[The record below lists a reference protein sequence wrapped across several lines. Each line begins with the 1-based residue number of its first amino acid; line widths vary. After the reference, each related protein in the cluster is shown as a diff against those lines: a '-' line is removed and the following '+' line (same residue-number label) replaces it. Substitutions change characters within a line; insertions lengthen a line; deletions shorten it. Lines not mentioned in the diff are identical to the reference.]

1 MVDFRYHALSLAA
14 VLCALAVGV
23 LVGIAIG
30 DSSLVSSAQDGLV
43 HKLRG
48 EVRETQHELK
58 LSGQT
63 LSEQQTL
70 ADSLWPLAVHGLLQG
85 RSIGIVF
92 LGEPSNEIDSLA
104 QGAVRAAGGKVKAVL
119 AVHEPLDASAMAK
132 QLSGTRYAALPSDP
146 RLLGRLAQH
155 LGGEIVSGGRLLER
169 VRTQLLGSYDG
180 QVGQLEGVVVV
191 RAQPTGMTGA
201 QVSDSETLE
210 SGLLAGMLARGIPVV
225 GVETSAGE
233 PSQVPWY
240 KSAGLSSVDDLQS
253 VGGRT
258 ALAYALAG
266 YRGAFGSKSSAD
278 AQLPSPASAP
288 ARTCTASRC

>member
-43 HKLRG
+43 HDLRG
-48 EVRETQHELK
+48 EVSETRHRLQLT
-58 LSGQT
+58 GRT
-63 LSEQQTL
+63 LSEQQSL
-70 ADSLWPLAVHGLLQG
+70 ADSLWPLAVRGLLEG
-85 RSIGIVF
+85 RPIGIVF
-92 LGEPSNEIDSLA
+92 LGEPSNEVDSLA
-104 QGAVRAAGGKVKAVL
+104 QGAVRAAGGSVKAVL
-119 AVHEPLDASAMAK
+119 AVREPVDTETLARQLD
-132 QLSGTRYAALPSDP
+132 SGRRSGIDSDP

-155 LGGEIVSGGRLLER
+155 LGAEVVAGGRLVER
-169 VRTQLLGSYDG
+169 VRAHLLSSYDG
-180 QVGQLEGVVVV
+180 QLGGLEGVVVM
-191 RAQPTGMTGA
+191 RAQPGGMSAA
-201 QVSDSETLE
+201 QRSATDAFE
-210 SGLLAGMLARGIPVV
+210 SGLVAGMLARGVPVV
-225 GVETSAGE
+225 GVETSGGE

-253 VGGRT
+253 VGGRA

-266 YRGAFGSKSSAD
+266 YHGAFGSKPTAD

-288 ARTCTASRC
+288 SCTLSHC

>member
-43 HKLRG
+43 HNLRG
-48 EVRETQHELK
+48 EVRETQHRLQ
-58 LSGQT
+58 LNGQT

-70 ADSLWPLAVHGLLQG
+70 ADSLWPLAVHGLLEG
-85 RSIGIVF
+85 RSIGVVF
-92 LGEPSNEIDSLA
+92 LGAPSNEVDSLA
-104 QGAVRAAGGKVKAVL
+104 QSAVRAAGGSVKTVL
-119 AVHEPLDASAMAK
+119 AVREPLDAAALAN
-132 QLSGTRYAALPSDP
+132 QLSGTRYAAIASDAQ
-146 RLLGRLAQH
+146 LLRHLAQH
-155 LGGEIVSGGRLLER
+155 LGGEVVAGGRLLER
-169 VRTQLLGSYDG
+169 LRTQLLASYDG
-180 QVGQLEGVVVV
+180 QLGPVEGVIVM
-191 RAQPTGMTGA
+191 RAQPAGMSTA
-201 QVSDSETLE
+201 QASATNELE
-210 SGLLAGMLARGIPVV
+210 SGLAAGIVARGVPAV
-225 GVETSAGE
+225 GVETSASE

-266 YRGAFGSKSSAD
+266 YHGAFGSKPTAD
-278 AQLPSPASAP
+278 AQLPSPASTP
-288 ARTCTASRC
+288 SCTALRC

>member
-43 HKLRG
+43 HNLRG
-48 EVRETQHELK
+48 EVSETRHELQ
-58 LSGQT
+58 LSGQA

-70 ADSLWPLAVHGLLQG
+70 ADSLSPLAVHGLLAG

-92 LGEPSNEIDSLA
+92 LGAPSNEVDSLV
-104 QGAVRAAGGKVKAVL
+104 QGAVRAAGGNVKSVL
-119 AVHEPLDASAMAK
+119 AVREPVDPRALAA
-132 QLSGTRYAALPSDP
+132 QLNGSRYAAIATDSQ
-146 RLLGRLAQH
+146 LLKRLAQH
-155 LGGEIVSGGRLLER
+155 LGGEIVGGGRLLER
-169 VRTQLLGSYDG
+169 LRASLLASYDG
-180 QVGQLEGVVVV
+180 QLGQLEGVVVM
-191 RAQPTGMTGA
+191 RAQPAGMTAA
-201 QVSDSETLE
+201 QVSTTGQLE
-210 SGLLAGMLARGIPVV
+210 SGLLAGIAVRAVPVV
-225 GVETSAGE
+225 GVETSASE

-240 KSAGLSSVDDLQS
+240 KSTGISSVDDLQS

-266 YRGAFGSKSSAD
+266 YRGAFGSKATAD
-278 AQLPSPASAP
+278 GQLPSPSSAP
-288 ARTCTASRC
+288 AQACTGSRC